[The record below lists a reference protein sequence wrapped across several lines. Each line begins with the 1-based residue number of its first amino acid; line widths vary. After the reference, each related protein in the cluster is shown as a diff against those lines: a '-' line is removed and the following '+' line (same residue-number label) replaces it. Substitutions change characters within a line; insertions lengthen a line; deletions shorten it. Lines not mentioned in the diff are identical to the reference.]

1 MKNQLNNV
9 SAFVPIVENV
19 TNANVHYLMQR
30 RVHDMVTDF
39 TWMIGGPQGSGVE
52 TAANIFSQ
60 VFSKMGYQIF
70 GKREYYSNIKGEH
83 SYFAV
88 RISDKKIR
96 SSVKGT
102 NMLIAFD
109 AETIFR
115 HADDVLENGIII
127 YDSTL
132 ENMKTSNVI
141 TFENDFKER
150 LETLLKSK
158 NKENTVKGM
167 LELASENS
175 VKVYS
180 VSFRGLLTELSEKL
194 ENPRIKNMSR
204 MFNVLG
210 VSLSLGLL
218 MIPFEKLTESVN
230 SIFSKKKS
238 MADMN
243 VSAANFAYNHAAA
256 NFENNN
262 YKFET
267 KQIEENTILVQG
279 YYGTSIGKIIAGC
292 RFQSYYPITP
302 ATDESNFLETNEI
315 LEINEDRPGSTLV
328 VQTED
333 EISAIG
339 MAIGSSLTGT
349 RSSTC
354 TSGPGFALMTECL
367 SWAGINEVPVVI
379 TFYQRSGPSTGL
391 PTRHGQD
398 DLLCAINSGVGEFPR
413 IVYASGNVSDSFYDT
428 TQMFNYADVFQ
439 VPVIHMLDKFIAS
452 SVITCERF
460 DETKVT
466 IDRGKLLEQVSS
478 DDYKRFAYTEDGIS
492 PRSKLGL
499 EDGIFWNTGDES
511 DVYGH
516 ISEDPINRIQMMD
529 KRQSRLDNIL
539 ENIPES
545 EQIVKH
551 SEGDFCIV
559 SWGSTQGPI
568 LDAIEMLKNDGF
580 NIGFVEIK
588 LLHPFPNEL
597 LKKSLSNSKTIID
610 IEANYNGQLGS
621 LIRQNLQKDPD
632 YYVLKFTGRPMTC
645 TELYDTL
652 KKIVNDNA
660 EKKEVLTYGA

>member
-1 MKNQLNNV
+1 MLQQVNELV
-9 SAFVPIVENV
+9 S
-19 TNANVHYLMQR
+19 
-30 RVHDMVTDF
+30 DF

-88 RISDKKIR
+88 RVSDKQIR
-96 SSVKGT
+96 SSIKGT

-115 HADDVLENGIII
+115 HANDVLENGIII

-132 ENMKTSNVI
+132 ENIKVSDVI
-141 TFENDFKER
+141 TFDNDFKER
-150 LETLLKSK
+150 MEGFLKSN
-158 NKENTVKGM
+158 NKENTIKGI
-167 LELASENS
+167 LELASERGAS
-175 VKVYS
+175 IHS
-180 VSFRGLLTELSEKL
+180 VSFRSLLFELSEKI
-194 ENPRIKNMSR
+194 ENPRIKTMIR

-218 MIPFEKLTESVN
+218 MIPTEKLTESIN
-230 SIFSKKKS
+230 SIFSKKKAI
-238 MADMN
+238 ADMN
-243 VSAANFAYNHAAA
+243 VSAANFAYNYAAA
-256 NFENNN
+256 
-262 YKFET
+262 KFGSTDLKFNINEI
-267 KQIEENTILVQG
+267 KENTLLVQG

-328 VQTED
+328 IQTED

-339 MAIGSSLTGT
+339 MAIGSSLTGV
-349 RSSTC
+349 RSATC
-354 TSGPGFALMTECL
+354 TSGPGFVLMIECL

-428 TQMFNYADVFQ
+428 ANVFNYADVFQ
-439 VPVIHMLDKFIAS
+439 VPVIHMMDKFIAS
-452 SVITCERF
+452 SVTTCQRF
-460 DETKVT
+460 DETKVN
-466 IDRGKLLEQVSS
+466 IDRGKLLHEPPSNP
-478 DDYKRFAYTEDGIS
+478 YKRFEHTADGLS
-492 PRSKLGL
+492 PRSKIGL
-499 EDGIFWNTGDES
+499 ENGIFWNTGDES
-511 DVYGH
+511 DVEGH
-516 ISEDPINRIQMMD
+516 ISEDPVNRVEMMD
-529 KRQSRLDNIL
+529 KRQSRLDYIL
-539 ENIPES
+539 EKIPES

-551 SEGDFCIV
+551 SDGEFCVV

-568 LDAIEMLKNDGF
+568 LDAIDMLKNEGI

-588 LLHPFPNEL
+588 LLHPFPKEL
-597 LKKSLSNSKTIID
+597 LKKSFSNSKTIID
-610 IEANYNGQLGS
+610 VEANYTGQLGS
-621 LIRQNLQKDPD
+621 IIKQNLEKDPD
-632 YYVLKFTGRPMTC
+632 YYILKYTGRPMTC

-652 KKIVNDNA
+652 KKIVNNNA
-660 EKKEVLTYGA
+660 EKREVLTYGA